1 MGASIRAGLRPA
13 IRNGANPAVLARGL
27 RESRQQNPEMK
38 TRHGSHG
45 VTLIEL
51 CFGLAVVAILT
62 GLAVPNLRA
71 AMRNA
76 AMRSVVLEVLTGLQ
90 QARTSSIA
98 QSRPGVFCL
107 SDGEGQ
113 CLSGSE
119 PAHAWSAFLEGRGG
133 RTSLAGGPLPHGL
146 ELRASR
152 AKLNF
157 WPDSLAATTSTL
169 TICDRGGFARPR
181 AVIISQNGRVR
192 LAEGTAGACR
202 S

>member
-1 MGASIRAGLRPA
+1 
-13 IRNGANPAVLARGL
+13 
-27 RESRQQNPEMK
+27 MK
-38 TRHGSHG
+38 TRHGSQG

-51 CFGLAVVAILT
+51 CFGLAVVAILA
-62 GLAVPNLRA
+62 GLAVPGLRSA
-71 AMRNA
+71 VRNA
-76 AMRSVVLEVLTGLQ
+76 AMRSVVLELLTGLQ
-90 QARTSSIA
+90 QTRTSSIA

-107 SDGEGQ
+107 SDPEGH
-113 CLSGSE
+113 CLAGS
-119 PAHAWSAFLEGRGG
+119 ATASAWTAFLEGRGG
-133 RTSLAGGPLPHGL
+133 RTTLAGGPLPRGL
-146 ELRASR
+146 ELRATR

-192 LAEGTAGACR
+192 LADGAAGACQ